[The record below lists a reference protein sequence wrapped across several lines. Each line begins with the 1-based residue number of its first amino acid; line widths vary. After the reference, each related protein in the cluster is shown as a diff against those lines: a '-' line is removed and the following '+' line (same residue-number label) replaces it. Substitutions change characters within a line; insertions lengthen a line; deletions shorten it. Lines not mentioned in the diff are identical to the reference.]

1 MRTNVDVLV
10 IGSGPGGMSSAQYSS
25 RAGHNTMLIDP
36 NGQGGQLLFIDR
48 IENYPGFENING
60 YLLSSYMEKQCE
72 SFGVSF
78 DMQKAKKIEK
88 KDNSFFVETDEGE
101 IKAKAVIIATGATH
115 KKLGVKGEEEYFAK
129 GVSYCAT
136 CDGPFFKDKRVVVV
150 GGGDTALTDADF
162 LSSMCKEVTIIHRR
176 DSFRAQQALVDRV
189 KEKANISFAMNDTVK
204 EIKGNGEEVTS
215 VLLESGKEIETDG
228 VFIFV
233 GITPSSSIVEKLCE
247 LENGFIKVNENKETT
262 LSGLFAC
269 GDVTTTPF
277 RQVVTAASDGA
288 IASHSADE
296 YISSHSFTS

>member
-1 MRTNVDVLV
+1 MRTSVDVLV
-10 IGSGPGGMSSAQYSS
+10 IGSGPGGMSSAQYSA

-36 NGQGGQLLFIDR
+36 NGQGGQLLFIDK
-48 IENYPGFENING
+48 IENYPGFETING

-88 KDNSFFVETDEGE
+88 KDNYFFIETDEGE

-136 CDGPFFKDKRVVVV
+136 CDGPFFKNKRVVVV
-150 GGGDTALTDADF
+150 GGGDTALTDAYY
-162 LSSMCKEVTIIHRR
+162 LSSICKEVTIIHRR

-189 KEKANISFAMNDTVK
+189 KEKANISFVMKDTVK

-215 VLLESGKEIETDG
+215 ILLESGKEIETDG

-233 GITPSSSIVEKLCE
+233 GITPSSSIAENLCE
-247 LENGFIKVNENKETT
+247 LDGGFIKVNEKKETN

-296 YISSHSFTS
+296 YISSHSFAD